1 MSLTLCSEALSGCT
15 GCEMALLNTGGG
27 SLGLLDK
34 FEIVHMPLLMD
45 HKYFGCRDATS
56 EIHIPKACVGLI
68 TGGLRNEGQL
78 RIAEKMRL
86 QCRVIVALGTC
97 AAYGGIPALMNLFE
111 DADLFR
117 RYYRS
122 AEGTDAA
129 PNPSRVVQPFLER
142 TFALDEKIAVDVTL
156 PGCPPHPDRI
166 SALMESI
173 IDGRS
178 LEWPLQSVCDSCPT
192 KREGKGGVQRIR
204 RFVRNARHQVQ
215 GPLSEMRCLLE
226 QGFLCMGP
234 VTVAG
239 CAGMDGGPPSCIEAR
254 VPCRGCHG
262 PVRKG
267 GNQLMDILNALASNG
282 IDTKDLP
289 DRLLSLRFSG
299 AHDRL
304 NRRRLPKPD

>member
-1 MSLTLCSEALSGCT
+1 M
-15 GCEMALLNTGGG
+15 
-27 SLGLLDK
+27 
-34 FEIVHMPLLMD
+34 
-45 HKYFGCRDATS
+45 
-56 EIHIPKACVGLI
+56 
-68 TGGLRNEGQL
+68 
-78 RIAEKMRL
+78 
-86 QCRVIVALGTC
+86 
-97 AAYGGIPALMNLFE
+97 
-111 DADLFR
+111 
-117 RYYRS
+117 
-122 AEGTDAA
+122 
-129 PNPSRVVQPFLER
+129 
-142 TFALDEKIAVDVTL
+142 
-156 PGCPPHPDRI
+156 
-166 SALMESI
+166 
-173 IDGRS
+173 
-178 LEWPLQSVCDSCPT
+178 
-192 KREGKGGVQRIR
+192 
-204 RFVRNARHQVQ
+204 RNARHQVQ

-239 CAGMDGGPPSCIEAR
+239 CAGMDGGPPRCIEAR

>member
-1 MSLTLCSEALSGCT
+1 
-15 GCEMALLNTGGG
+15 MALLDTGGG

-34 FEIVHMPLLMD
+34 FEILHMPILMD
-45 HKYFGCRDATS
+45 HKYSGCRDAAS
-56 EIHIPKACVGLI
+56 EIHIPEAGVGLI
-68 TGGLRNEGQL
+68 SGGLRNESQL
-78 RIAEKMRL
+78 RIAEQMRRR
-86 QCRVIVALGTC
+86 CRVIVALGTC

-111 DADLFR
+111 DQDLFQR
-117 RYYRS
+117 CYRD

-129 PNPSRVVQPFLER
+129 PNPSQAVPPFLDR

-166 SALMESI
+166 TAVMESI
-173 IDGRS
+173 IDGKS
-178 LEWPLQSVCDSCPT
+178 PEWPLQSVCDSCPA
-192 KREGKGGVQRIR
+192 KREGKGGVRRIR
-204 RFVRNARHQVQ
+204 RFVRNARYEVH

-239 CAGMDGGPPSCIEAR
+239 CAGMNGGPPRCIEAR

-267 GNQLMDILNALASNG
+267 GNQLMDIFNALASNG
-282 IDTKDLP
+282 IDTKNLP
-289 DRLLSLRFSG
+289 DRLLSLRFCG
-299 AHDRL
+299 AHGRL
-304 NRRRLPKPD
+304 NRRRPVEPD